1 MDWYFQPPG
10 MPTVTVNT
18 LINVNMYHEYL
29 PTGTNGGMLR
39 ITEVRPRS
47 EGLYYCQ
54 SGGGMVGNEQ
64 FNVTVLGAPSFVDCS
79 LENCPPGP
87 PIIVNEGDSF
97 EINALL
103 VFNRAG
109 PRNENQDITLVRLE
123 HFEELI
129 FFCVDNRLC
138 ASTINRVTYTGQL
151 SPWNNYS
158 VTVRNSV
165 LSDSGTYRMLLR
177 LLNPYGDVVRTLT
190 SSAIVLCYLK
200 VGLIIQRKLKRFLS
214 KSKG

>member
-1 MDWYFQPPG
+1 
-10 MPTVTVNT
+10 
-18 LINVNMYHEYL
+18 
-29 PTGTNGGMLR
+29 
-39 ITEVRPRS
+39 
-47 EGLYYCQ
+47 
-54 SGGGMVGNEQ
+54 MVGNEQ

-190 SSAIVLCYLK
+190 SSAIVSVTQGRFDYSK
-200 VGLIIQRKLKRFLS
+200 KIKKISFEIKRM
-214 KSKG
+214 KGYKNLPLPQCKPTRN